1 MKKLIALLATT
12 ALALSFTSVAGACMA
27 PVTTS
32 KAPTVVSF
40 KVTPNHLPATGGVVT
55 LVAKVKRATTCTFAG
70 DGTLTLRCAS
80 GKAEATVTVA
90 PNRLSVPKV
99 FSLTLVLSANKYG
112 AAKKQTVI
120 LTEASLPAAPTTTT
134 PPTTTPPTTLPAAP
148 STQLTGPGK
157 FTFPSQD
164 ENGIASITLNAV
176 TQGVPCPDSSMFGG
190 CDATPAQQIDD
201 VNISACAG
209 PSGATDIGFGVPGEL
224 SLDLTN
230 ATQASKDNVT
240 DDSSVSTAFGNYAT
254 LAPGQ
259 CVTGD
264 VYFDVTS
271 GAQWLSLNYSYT
283 GANFQNNAVYVWAS

>member
-1 MKKLIALLATT
+1 MKKAIALLATA
-12 ALALSFTSVAGACMA
+12 ALALSFTSVAGASMA
-27 PVTTS
+27 PVTSS

-40 KVTPNHLPATGGVVT
+40 KVTPNRLPASGGVVT
-55 LVAKVKRATTCTFAG
+55 LVAKVRKATTCTFAG
-70 DGTLTLRCAS
+70 DGTLTLKCAS

-99 FSLTLVLSANKYG
+99 FNLTLVARNSHG
-112 AAKKQTVI
+112 ADKKWVTI
-120 LTEASLPAAPTTTT
+120 TEAPLAVAPTTTVATTT
-134 PPTTTPPTTLPAAP
+134 PPTTTPAAP

-157 FTFPSQD
+157 FTFPTQN
-164 ENGIASITLNAV
+164 ENGIASISLNAV
-176 TQGVPCPDSSMFGG
+176 TQGVPCPDDSMFGA

-201 VNISACAG
+201 VNVSACAG
-209 PSGATDIGFGVPGEL
+209 QDGATDVGFGVPDEM

-230 ATQASKDNVT
+230 ATQASRDSVT
-240 DDSSVSTAFGNYAT
+240 EDSSVPTAFGNYAT

-283 GANFQNNAVYVWAS
+283 AANFQSNAVYVWQS